1 MTTKVKKI
9 IIIRPDFLSQQIHCN
24 NGPFSFPNET
34 SLEEFVSRAVRAI
47 ELCIPTVH
55 HFTRN
60 IRERNISCSFISA
73 SKKNCHRHVNGFRDL
88 PFIPLVCNRARSLR
102 KIFSIQ

>member
-9 IIIRPDFLSQQIHCN
+9 VIIRPDFLSQQIHCN

-60 IRERNISCSFISA
+60 MHLHTRTEHFLFFYFCQQEKLSSPRKRIS
-73 SKKNCHRHVNGFRDL
+73 
-88 PFIPLVCNRARSLR
+88 
-102 KIFSIQ
+102 